1 MGIRRSS
8 EPVKCEPLTEQK
20 IQRLLDKFF
29 ASYKYNVDGLYVFE
43 WESDKLIWTKAGY
56 IYEFEVKISRSDF
69 KNDFKH
75 KKDKH
80 IILKGPTEEEQLMP
94 GFYWFYEHNKHLYSS
109 IDECKAKLKPTDSYY
124 IANHRKP
131 NFFYYAVPDGM
142 IKPDEVPEYAGLIYI
157 KQECQFSYQS
167 FAIVKK
173 APQLHKTKY
182 KDAELKLGEKF
193 YYNWQAD
200 RRLRREVQR
209 QYESVNKA
217 LNEELASRHQSM
229 TYAAIEKQLA
239 AVREDRE
246 HWMKSATQNMRD
258 NMANR
263 LEIRWLKHEILKL
276 VPDFD
281 FEPIEQKI
289 DEIYGIRPSE

>member
-20 IQRLLDKFF
+20 IQRLLDNFF

-56 IYEFEVKISRSDF
+56 IYEFEVKISRADY

-131 NFFYYAVPDGM
+131 NFFYYAVPEGM

-157 KQECQFSYQS
+157 KQEYQYNCFS
-167 FAIVKK
+167 IVKK

-182 KDAELKLGEKF
+182 KDAELNLGEKF

-217 LNEELASRHQSM
+217 LNDELASRHQSM

-239 AVREDRE
+239 DVREDRE

-263 LEIRWLKHEILKL
+263 QEIRRLKHEILKL
-276 VPDFD
+276 APDFD
-281 FEPIEQKI
+281 FEPIEQEI
-289 DEIYGIRPSE
+289 DKIYGIRPSE

>member
-1 MGIRRSS
+1 M
-8 EPVKCEPLTEQK
+8 
-20 IQRLLDKFF
+20 
-29 ASYKYNVDGLYVFE
+29 FE

-56 IYEFEVKISRSDF
+56 IYEFEVKISRADY

-157 KQECQFSYQS
+157 KQEYQYNCFS
-167 FAIVKK
+167 IVKK

-217 LNEELASRHQSM
+217 LNDELASRHQSM

-239 AVREDRE
+239 DVREERE
-246 HWMKSATQNMRD
+246 RWMKSATQNIRD

-263 LEIRWLKHEILKL
+263 MEIRRLKHEILKL
-276 VPDFD
+276 APDFD
-281 FEPIEQKI
+281 FEPIEQEI
-289 DEIYGIRPSE
+289 DKIYGIRPSE

>member
-1 MGIRRSS
+1 MGTRRSS
-8 EPVKCEPLTEQK
+8 SVRSEPLTEQK
-20 IQRLLDKFF
+20 IQRLLDNFF

-56 IYEFEVKISRSDF
+56 IYEFEVKISRADY

-80 IILKGPTEEEQLMP
+80 IILKGPTEEEQMMP
-94 GFYWFYEHNKHLYSS
+94 GFYRFYEWNKHHYSS

-131 NFFYYAVPDGM
+131 NFFYYAVPEGM

-167 FAIVKK
+167 FSIVKK

-182 KDAELKLGEKF
+182 KDTELKLGEKF

-239 AVREDRE
+239 DVREDRDR
-246 HWMKSATQNMRD
+246 WRKSATQNMRD

-263 LEIRWLKHEILKL
+263 QEIRRLKREILKL

-281 FEPIEQKI
+281 FEPIEQEI
-289 DEIYGIRPSE
+289 DKLYGIRPSE

>member
-20 IQRLLDKFF
+20 IQRLLDNFF

-56 IYEFEVKISRSDF
+56 IYEFEVKISRADY

-80 IILKGPTEEEQLMP
+80 IILKGPTEEEQMMP
-94 GFYWFYEHNKHLYSS
+94 GFYRFYEWNKHHYSS

-131 NFFYYAVPDGM
+131 NFFYYAVPEGM

-167 FAIVKK
+167 FSIVKK

-182 KDAELKLGEKF
+182 KDTELKLGEKF
-193 YYNWQAD
+193 YYNWQDD

-239 AVREDRE
+239 DVREDRDQ
-246 HWMKSATQNMRD
+246 WRKSATQNMRD

-263 LEIRWLKHEILKL
+263 QEIRRLKREILKL

-281 FEPIEQKI
+281 FEPIEQEI
-289 DEIYGIRPSE
+289 DKLYGIRPSE